1 VPKVLLAVLAGL
13 LTSQLALLLTT
24 MYLHRTVT
32 HRAMTMRSG
41 LSFACRAVVWFSTGI
56 KPREWA
62 AVHRRHHAYTDVPG
76 DPHSPV
82 LDGYWKVQIY
92 NVGLYKKA
100 AKDAETL
107 RKYSRDVKVDKWD
120 KFVFDRGVVG
130 LGLGYCVFWAI
141 FGWRLAIVAAA
152 VHVVSYLLLNSA
164 INAIGHRFGKA
175 KYAGFSTNNQWLAL
189 ITWGEGLHSN
199 HHAAPTSARFSFTR
213 RELDHGWL
221 VISFFK
227 KLGWLQVRHTD
238 IHLTAAAQA
247 GGQGGQGPLPP
258 ADEREPEP
266 ELV

>member
-1 VPKVLLAVLAGL
+1 MVGRVPKVLLAVLAGL

-41 LSFACRAVVWFSTGI
+41 LTFACRAVVWFSTGI

-107 RKYSRDVKVDKWD
+107 RKYSRDIKVDKWD
-120 KFVFDRGVVG
+120 KFVFDRGFVG
-130 LGLGYCVFWAI
+130 LGPWVLRFLGDF
-141 FGWRLAIVAAA
+141 RLA
-152 VHVVSYLLLNSA
+152 
-164 INAIGHRFGKA
+164 FGDCGCGRA
-175 KYAGFSTNNQWLAL
+175 CRQ
-189 ITWGEGLHSN
+189 
-199 HHAAPTSARFSFTR
+199 
-213 RELDHGWL
+213 
-221 VISFFK
+221 
-227 KLGWLQVRHTD
+227 
-238 IHLTAAAQA
+238 
-247 GGQGGQGPLPP
+247 LPP
-258 ADEREPEP
+258 SQLGDQCHRAPLRQGQIRGF
-266 ELV
+266 LHQ